1 MTNKERKT
9 AIIVGVLFLV
19 ALVVSIVGG
28 GIIDAILDTPD
39 LLLNVSANE
48 TQLVAGVLLEL
59 TNGVAVV
66 GIAVLLFPILKKQDE
81 GLALGYVALRLIE
94 TVIIVAAIIGPMTLI
109 ALSQESSTSA
119 SDPAVMQSVAA
130 SFVAVREHLVG
141 QLTGIFF
148 SLGALVLY
156 SLLYQSRLVPRFIPI
171 WGIIGVALIL
181 SWNLL
186 EMFGVSVGDELGMAL
201 SLPIILNEAF
211 LAIWLIAKG
220 FDRSAD
226 VFEPVR
232 AAMTEA

>member
-1 MTNKERKT
+1 
-9 AIIVGVLFLV
+9 
-19 ALVVSIVGG
+19 
-28 GIIDAILDTPD
+28 
-39 LLLNVSANE
+39 
-48 TQLVAGVLLEL
+48 
-59 TNGVAVV
+59 
-66 GIAVLLFPILKKQDE
+66 
-81 GLALGYVALRLIE
+81 
-94 TVIIVAAIIGPMTLI
+94 
-109 ALSQESSTSA
+109 
-119 SDPAVMQSVAA
+119 VAA

-156 SLLYQSRLVPRFIPI
+156 SLLYQSRIVPRLIPV

-186 EMFGVSVGDELGMAL
+186 EMFGVSVGDELGMVL

-211 LAIWLIAKG
+211 LAIWLIVKG